1 MKLEYAKD
9 ICGNE
14 ILQDVTGTHQVMM
27 EWELPYM
34 EKCIEFLDPSG
45 SVLEIGFGMGYSA
58 RKLCSYKNVTEY
70 TVIECSPVVWEKFET
85 FKKELKKERPEL
97 KVNIIQGRWEDLL
110 QESKVYDSVFFDD
123 YSGINSYESY
133 TRFNKFLYEI
143 VVNKHTKKGTRIGV
157 YSTNPMNIS
166 VSILSISNHRYDIKI
181 PQYCKYA
188 RGTKMSIPIIEQ
200 LVDFNENHAEEIKQ
214 KILNYHKPSLKIKF
228 LSKPVLCTCN
238 TIIINNFYSNVDST
252 IQFMRSNP
260 FIDNYSETKFINDKI
275 KQHIQ
280 GYLNNFS
287 KKITNFNNPKNG
299 RCKIQNED
307 TKIISNREFK
317 WRGILFLTPNA
328 SINNG
333 IEIYEYND
341 DNLHKTVEVS
351 KDLKITDTIGNIYNR
366 LVLIPSFIN
375 YKLKGKCFIQ
385 EFYFDTEN

>member
-1 MKLEYAKD
+1 MKLEFTKD

-14 ILQDVTGTHQVMM
+14 ILQDITGRHQVMM
-27 EWELPYM
+27 EWERPYM
-34 EKCIEFLDPSG
+34 EKCIEFLEPSG

-58 RKLCSYKNVTEY
+58 KKLCSYKDVTEY

-85 FKKELKKERPEL
+85 FKKELKKKRPEL
-97 KVNIIQGRWEDLL
+97 IINIIKGRWQDIL
-110 QESKVYDSVFFDD
+110 QETKVYDRIFFDD
-123 YSGINSYESY
+123 YCGVLSIESS
-133 TRFNKFLYEI
+133 TRFYNFLYEI
-143 VVNKHTKKGTRIGV
+143 VANKHTKKGTKIGC
-157 YSTNPMNIS
+157 YSNNPVN
-166 VSILSISNHRYDIKI
+166 LSISIFKISNYNYDIEI
-181 PQYCKYA
+181 PKYCKYA
-188 RGTKMSIPIIEQ
+188 TGAKMSIPIIEQ
-200 LVDFNENHAEEIKQ
+200 TVEFTEDYDEEMKQ
-214 KILNYHKPSLKIKF
+214 KTFQNKSLFKKVKLLNKPKR
-228 LSKPVLCTCN
+228 CTCN

-252 IQFMRSNP
+252 RQFMRSNP
-260 FIDNYSETKFINDKI
+260 FIDNYSENKFTNDQI

-299 RCKIQNED
+299 RCKIQTED
-307 TKIISNREFK
+307 SKIICNREFK

>member
-1 MKLEYAKD
+1 MKLEFTKD

-14 ILQDVTGTHQVMM
+14 ILQDITGRHQVMM
-27 EWELPYM
+27 EWERPYM
-34 EKCIEFLDPSG
+34 EKCIEFLEPSG
-45 SVLEIGFGMGYSA
+45 SVLEIGFGMGFSA
-58 RKLCSYKNVTEY
+58 GKLCSYEDVTEY

-97 KVNIIQGRWEDLL
+97 KINIVKGRWEDLL
-110 QESKVYDSVFFDD
+110 CECKIYDRVFFDD

-157 YSTNPMNIS
+157 YSTNPMNLS
-166 VSILSISNHRYDIKI
+166 VSILSISNHRFDIEI
-181 PQYCKYA
+181 PQHCKYA
-188 RGTKMSIPIIEQ
+188 RGNKMSIPIIEQ
-200 LVDFNENHAEEIKQ
+200 LVDFNDDYKEEFK
-214 KILNYHKPSLKIKF
+214 KILYSNLPFKKLKLLNKPKK
-228 LSKPVLCTCN
+228 CTCN

-252 IQFMRSNP
+252 RQFMRSTQ
-260 FIDNYSETKFINDKI
+260 FIDNYSKNSFINDQI

-287 KKITNFNNPKNG
+287 NKITNFNNLKNG
-299 RCKIQNED
+299 RCKIQTED
-307 TKIISNREFK
+307 SKIICNREFK
-317 WRGILFLTPNA
+317 WRGILFLTPNP
-328 SINNG
+328 SIDSG

-341 DNLHKTVEVS
+341 DNLHETGEVS